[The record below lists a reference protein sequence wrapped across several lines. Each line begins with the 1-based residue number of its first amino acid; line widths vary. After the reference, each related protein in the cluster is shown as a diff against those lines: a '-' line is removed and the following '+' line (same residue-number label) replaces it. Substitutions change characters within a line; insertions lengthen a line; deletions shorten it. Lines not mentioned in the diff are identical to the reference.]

1 MTTPAFYYSNLSVN
15 NTTGVAISNS
25 ATSVYCASTPT
36 GFPATFPFKLVLGG
50 SEIVTVTAGQGTSGT
65 PWTIT
70 RAQDGTAAAAWAVG
84 TTVVHELT
92 AGDLSLSRSHEAAQQ
107 AQTPHGL
114 PATAW
119 QASAFATLNETT
131 LANSTTNLVTWSSI
145 PQTYKNLLVVIQG
158 RLTRN
163 DVQSD
168 DVTCV
173 INGDTA
179 TNYTYLT
186 VIANNISGSGV
197 QSLPAVG
204 DNTGA
209 SANWPLI
216 RLAASLSGTAVMQGG
231 GFAVIPNYSA
241 AAYNKSFYGISGAN
255 GGSNMV
261 DGRWRCGFYNPATQ
275 AAITTLAIGVN
286 SGNFVLGSFFGLYGF
301 G

>member
-1 MTTPAFYYSNLSVN
+1 MTTPAFNYSNLSVN
-15 NTTGVAISNS
+15 NTSGAAISNS
-25 ATSVYCASTPT
+25 ATSLYCATSPV
-36 GFPATFPFKLVLGG
+36 GFPVTFPFRLVLGG
-50 SEIVTVTAGQGTSGT
+50 SEVVHVTAGAGTAGT

-70 RAQDGTAAAAWAVG
+70 RAQDGTAAAAWGAG
-84 TTVVHELT
+84 TTIVHEMT
-92 AGDLSLSRSHEAAQQ
+92 AGDLGLSRSHEAAQQ
-107 AQTPHGL
+107 AQLPHGL

-145 PQTYKNLLVVIQG
+145 PQSYKNLLVVIQG

-163 DVQSD
+163 DLQSD
-168 DVTCV
+168 DCTCV
-173 INGDTA
+173 INGDTG

-186 VIANNISGSGV
+186 ISATNISGSGV
-197 QSLPAVG
+197 QSLPGVG

-209 SANWPLI
+209 APNWPLV
-216 RLAASLSGTAVMQGG
+216 RLAASLSGTAVMQGA
-231 GFAVIPNYSA
+231 GFAVLPNYSA
-241 AAYNKSFYGISGAN
+241 AAYNKSYYAMSGAN

-261 DGRWRCGFYNPATQ
+261 DGRLRFGFYNPATQ
-275 AAITTLAIGVN
+275 AAITTLAIGCN